1 MPQTQRMR
9 VFKGELAK
17 TSGGLRK
24 ADLVRNKRGKIVS
37 KKKSSHAHGNANN
50 LGSWLRGK
58 GDTFGGKPKG
68 LKEEK
73 PKPAPKKPKPVQ
85 KPAPKPTPKPAPKPT
100 PKPAPKPVQKPKKK
114 KLSSKATVV
123 SLPKRPK
130 KTKVEP
136 IKAGEKKDLSK
147 ISVGNIIVAK
157 AKEKS
162 VEEEWKVM
170 KDEMKELLADG
181 LSQKRINELYKKEIE
196 RLTKLSK
203 KDLDASKRKGKRRTK
218 KQLLQDVLDV

>member
-85 KPAPKPTPKPAPKPT
+85 KPAPKPAPKP
-100 PKPAPKPVQKPKKK
+100 KPKPVQKPKKK

-162 VEEEWKVM
+162 VEEEWKAM

>member
-85 KPAPKPTPKPAPKPT
+85 KPAPKPTPKPAPKP
-100 PKPAPKPVQKPKKK
+100 KKK

-136 IKAGEKKDLSK
+136 FKAGEKKDLSK